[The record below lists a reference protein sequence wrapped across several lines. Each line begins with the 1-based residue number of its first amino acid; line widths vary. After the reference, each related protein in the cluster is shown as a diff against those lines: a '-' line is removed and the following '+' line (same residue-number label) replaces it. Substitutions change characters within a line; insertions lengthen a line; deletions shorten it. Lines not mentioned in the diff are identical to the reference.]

1 MRFGRIAALGFT
13 GVALAVAGVDWLDI
27 GTARHPAM
35 VDSRLL
41 ARPPV
46 IVAEDAIERVPDRTR
61 LANLLSAVHAPD
73 ARSAAMD
80 AVTALADVPGQHWD
94 SALADAALGHAESA
108 VREEAIH
115 ALGERGGSIAV
126 HTLQQALQDPSP
138 RIRDAAV
145 RAFAEMGG
153 DEAVLVLGSALSAAD
168 ASMRVNAMDA
178 LGEIGG
184 PDATRYLE
192 QMLGDENG
200 VVREAAAEWLAELS
214 DGRASA
220 VRRQALSNASF
231 APKPVITVPT
241 RPSSAR

>member
-1 MRFGRIAALGFT
+1 MTFARIVA
-13 GVALAVAGVDWLDI
+13 VALAVAGVDWLDT
-27 GTARHPAM
+27 GRARYPAM
-35 VDSRLL
+35 VDS
-41 ARPPV
+41 AFPPRPTVAMAEESAGRGLTPKANSLSPV
-46 IVAEDAIERVPDRTR
+46 R
-61 LANLLSAVHAPD
+61 APD

-80 AVTALADVPGQHWD
+80 AVTALADVPGQHSD

-115 ALGERGGSIAV
+115 ALGERGGPIAV

-138 RIRDAAV
+138 RVREAAV

-214 DGRASA
+214 HGRASA
-220 VRRQALSNASF
+220 VRRQPLSNASF